1 MCQIIFDDLRYSANE
16 AFEFTFT
23 ANDSTFMQS
32 DKSRVNGLLKNIIG
46 NAVKYRN
53 PEIENSFAHVEFTS
67 TDSSYEIRVI
77 DNGQGIPEKSL
88 SRIFEMFYR
97 ASSSSVG
104 TGLGL
109 YICKE
114 IVTKLNGSIQVESE
128 VGKGTSV
135 LITIPKIANDEQ

>member
-1 MCQIIFDDLRYSANE
+1 
-16 AFEFTFT
+16 
-23 ANDSTFMQS
+23 MQS
-32 DKSRVNGLLKNIIG
+32 DKSRVNALLKNIIG

-53 PEIENSFAHVEFTS
+53 PEITHSFAHVEFSVKENT
-67 TDSSYEIRVI
+67 YEIRVN
-77 DNGQGIPEKSL
+77 DNGHGIPEKSL

-114 IVTKLNGSIQVESE
+114 IVTKLNGTIQVESE
-128 VGKGTSV
+128 VEKGTSV
-135 LITIPKIANDEQ
+135 LITIPKIAEDEQ